1 MAEKYKLKKTIIT
14 NNREK
19 EVTVPHAKRF
29 SLEEA
34 QKWLANRKKKI
45 GAGTFKSYEVKES
58 GKLSLSAN
66 PPYLV
71 AWEFQ
76 ETGKKK
82 AKKKAKAKAPKKEAK
97 PKMSVVKGGEEPSYL
112 IEVMVTRGGKV
123 HKGFSGKRKR
133 FTSFDLNKVRQDM
146 KDMVD
151 RSKEEGYRIIRESS
165 NSVSLIKGDWTRRY
179 SIVKYEQP
187 KKRTAK
193 KSALTKKESERKKK
207 VEKKPT
213 PKAEQPK
220 DDVKRFEVGKS
231 YYARFATSHDTIS
244 VIKVVKRTD
253 KTLYYKKDLYP
264 NKIQK
269 RKIYV
274 WGGAEN
280 VKDANYSMALIW
292 RADHEQKTPHKAKRS
307 ALNKKETVRRSKKKV
322 VADVKQ
328 ESRFRQFE
336 VGKSYHIDKYIN
348 PYSERYITVIK
359 RAKKKIT
366 FTVGGYPDKYE
377 AFIETSKNKDGSVS
391 SEYIIFLKSEYY
403 FADAPFSPA
412 QN

>member
-1 MAEKYKLKKTIIT
+1 MADKYKLKKTIIT

-82 AKKKAKAKAPKKEAK
+82 AKKKAKAKAPKKKAK

-151 RSKEEGYRIIRESS
+151 RAKEEGYRIIRESS

-187 KKRTAK
+187 KKRTVK
-193 KSALTKKESERKKK
+193 KSALAKKETARRKKA
-207 VEKKPT
+207 EKKNGI
-213 PKAEQPK
+213 
-220 DDVKRFEVGKS
+220 KRFEVGKQYRAVS
-231 YYARFATSHDTIS
+231 DYKGETRKEPFLVSKRTASTITLENIDFEPATRYIKLARDKNGLYEFAFMGNYATIS
-244 VIKVVKRTD
+244 
-253 KTLYYKKDLYP
+253 
-264 NKIQK
+264 
-269 RKIYV
+269 
-274 WGGAEN
+274 
-280 VKDANYSMALIW
+280 AN
-292 RADHEQKTPHKAKRS
+292 DEC
-307 ALNKKETVRRSKKKV
+307 
-322 VADVKQ
+322 
-328 ESRFRQFE
+328 
-336 VGKSYHIDKYIN
+336 
-348 PYSERYITVIK
+348 
-359 RAKKKIT
+359 
-366 FTVGGYPDKYE
+366 
-377 AFIETSKNKDGSVS
+377 
-391 SEYIIFLKSEYY
+391 
-403 FADAPFSPA
+403 
-412 QN
+412 

>member
-82 AKKKAKAKAPKKEAK
+82 AKKKAKAKAPKKKAK
-97 PKMSVVKGGEEPSYL
+97 AEMSVVKGGKS
-112 IEVMVTRGGKV
+112 
-123 HKGFSGKRKR
+123 RK
-133 FTSFDLNKVRQDM
+133 KH
-146 KDMVD
+146 
-151 RSKEEGYRIIRESS
+151 
-165 NSVSLIKGDWTRRY
+165 
-179 SIVKYEQP
+179 
-187 KKRTAK
+187 TAK
-193 KSALTKKESERKKK
+193 KSALK
-207 VEKKPT
+207 
-213 PKAEQPK
+213 
-220 DDVKRFEVGKS
+220 
-231 YYARFATSHDTIS
+231 
-244 VIKVVKRTD
+244 
-253 KTLYYKKDLYP
+253 
-264 NKIQK
+264 
-269 RKIYV
+269 
-274 WGGAEN
+274 
-280 VKDANYSMALIW
+280 
-292 RADHEQKTPHKAKRS
+292 
-307 ALNKKETVRRSKKKV
+307 KKETARRSKKKV

-377 AFIETSKNKDGSVS
+377 AFIETSKKKDGSVS
-391 SEYIIFLKSEYY
+391 SEYIIFLKTEYY

-412 QN
+412 QK

>member
-1 MAEKYKLKKTIIT
+1 MADKYKLKKTIIT

-82 AKKKAKAKAPKKEAK
+82 AKKKAKPKAPKKKAK

-193 KSALTKKESERKKK
+193 KSAL
-207 VEKKPT
+207 
-213 PKAEQPK
+213 A
-220 DDVKRFEVGKS
+220 
-231 YYARFATSHDTIS
+231 
-244 VIKVVKRTD
+244 
-253 KTLYYKKDLYP
+253 
-264 NKIQK
+264 
-269 RKIYV
+269 
-274 WGGAEN
+274 
-280 VKDANYSMALIW
+280 
-292 RADHEQKTPHKAKRS
+292 
-307 ALNKKETVRRSKKKV
+307 KKETARRSKKKV

-328 ESRFRQFE
+328 GSRFRQFE
-336 VGKSYHIDKYIN
+336 VGKSYLSDKYLN
-348 PYSERYITVIK
+348 LYSEPYSERYITVIK
-359 RAKKKIT
+359 RTKEKIT
-366 FTVGGYPDKYE
+366 FTVNGHPNKFN
-377 AFIETSKNKDGSVS
+377 AFIKTDGSVS
-391 SEYIIFLKSEYY
+391 SEYIIFLESYY

-412 QN
+412 QK